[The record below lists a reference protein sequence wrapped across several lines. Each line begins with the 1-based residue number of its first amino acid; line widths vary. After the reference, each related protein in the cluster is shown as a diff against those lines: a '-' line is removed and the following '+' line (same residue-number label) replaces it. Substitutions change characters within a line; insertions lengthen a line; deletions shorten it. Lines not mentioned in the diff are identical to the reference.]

1 MTMSKK
7 NEKKEE
13 KKMEEQPKIKEQNDA
28 DKEANVEEVNP
39 LEADVPMPIQK
50 I

>member
-28 DKEANVEEVNP
+28 EWCNWQHSR
-39 LEADVPMPIQK
+39 L
-50 I
+50 